1 LKLENLKE
9 KIVLYV
15 EDDKAVIRSF
25 LPILK
30 KLFKTVYLAENGID
44 GLELFKEKKDINFV
58 ISDIK
63 MPKMDGLEMS
73 KLIKEIDPSVPCII
87 TTAHAEYDYFSKA
100 NDIGIYRYITKP
112 INIEELFEAMD
123 DFDSGLIVEK
133 IDL

>member
-1 LKLENLKE
+1 MKLEKLKA
-9 KIVLYV
+9 KVVLYV

-25 LPILK
+25 LPILN
-30 KLFKTVYLAENGID
+30 KLFKFVYTAENGVD
-44 GLELFKEKKDINFV
+44 GLEIFKQNSDIDFV

-63 MPKMDGLEMS
+63 IPKMDGLEMS
-73 KLIKEIDPSVPCII
+73 KLIKDVNPKIPCII
-87 TTAHAEYDYFSKA
+87 TTAHAEYDYFAKA

-112 INIEELFEAMD
+112 INIEELFEAMN